1 MESSP
6 GGRCGEIASD
16 LSIILV
22 TVAQLVFF
30 TRFQGYIAWPT
41 TGPDRTVTRL

>member
-22 TVAQLVFF
+22 TVAQLVLF
-30 TRFQGYIAWPT
+30 TLSWPNNAI
-41 TGPDRTVTRL
+41 RLGIR